1 MCDRD
6 RVCVRVCMSVC
17 ELLHTVCVYAAVCV
31 CISMCVCLLQ
41 YVGDPVSLAI
51 SEAVLT
57 VVEEEGMAVHA
68 EQLGAYIQSQLRA
81 MANKHPCIADIRYN
95 MYNNKHITSFTVW
108 LRYIIHQS
116 NENAFSVLQGL
127 WVVYWR

>member
-1 MCDRD
+1 
-6 RVCVRVCMSVC
+6 MSVC
-17 ELLHTVCVYAAVCV
+17 ELLHTVCVCCSRVCV
-31 CISMCVCLLQ
+31 HFNVCLSVQ

-95 MYNNKHITSFTVW
+95 MYNTVHNFHNTQHTHTPRLATLAITQTNIMKALKCKTLSGV
-108 LRYIIHQS
+108 
-116 NENAFSVLQGL
+116 
-127 WVVYWR
+127 